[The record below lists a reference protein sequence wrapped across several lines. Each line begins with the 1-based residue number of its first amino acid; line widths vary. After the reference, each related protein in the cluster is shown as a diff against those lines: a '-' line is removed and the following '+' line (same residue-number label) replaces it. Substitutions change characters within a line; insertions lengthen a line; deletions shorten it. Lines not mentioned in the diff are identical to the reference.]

1 MTIKERIIDELRRV
15 NFGNDFLNEVGEKWI
30 DEMEDNDEE
39 YILNEIKDVI
49 NYGAANGG
57 VSFVIYTADNKAFIK
72 ENLDDMFEFLQH
84 YEYAYDTKL
93 EEVDADTIMCAA
105 VEMCA
110 SIIESEISLSLE
122 SYEEEE
128 ELTEPEIVEIFQEV
142 RENTL

>member
-49 NYGAANGG
+49 NYGAATGG
-57 VSFVIYTADNKAFIK
+57 VSFVIYTADNEAFIK

>member
-84 YEYAYDTKL
+84 YEYVYCTKL
-93 EEVDADTIMCAA
+93 EEVDADTIMFAA